1 MSNQIETQVDVSLT
15 ERNRLTAFFRII
27 LVVPAFIF
35 VSSFAP
41 STSFSDDS
49 SAILAGLLALPAGL
63 AIVFRQVYPSY
74 VLAFNEALLSLQTRV
89 DVYLLLLSDEYPSI
103 EENDVVSVTFP
114 EVDAKQ
120 LNRWL
125 PLVKWLLALPLYLA
139 GIVYIIYAALLT
151 DEYPSIEENEIVS
164 VTFPEVDAKQ
174 LNRWLPLIKWLLA
187 LPLYLVGLVY
197 LVYAALLTLLGWF
210 SILLTG
216 NYPEVCAE
224 GIVGTIAYW
233 NRVVGYAFLLVT
245 DEYPT
250 FSL

>member
-1 MSNQIETQVDVSLT
+1 MSNQIETQIDVSLT
-15 ERNRLTAFFRII
+15 ERNRLTALFRII

-41 STSFSDDS
+41 ATAFSDDGLG
-49 SAILAGLLALPAGL
+49 IFAGLLALPAAL
-63 AIVFRQVYPSY
+63 AIVVRQVYPSY

-89 DVYLLLLSDEYPSI
+89 DAYLLLLTDEYPSI
-103 EENDVVSVTFP
+103 EENDLVSVTFP

-120 LNRWL
+120 LNR
-125 PLVKWLLALPLYLA
+125 
-139 GIVYIIYAALLT
+139 
-151 DEYPSIEENEIVS
+151 
-164 VTFPEVDAKQ
+164 F
-174 LNRWLPLIKWLLA
+174 LPLIKWLLA
-187 LPLYLVGLVY
+187 LPLYLVGILY
-197 LVYAALLTLLGWF
+197 IIYAALLTLLGWF
-210 SILLTG
+210 TILFTG

-224 GIVGTIAYW
+224 GVVGTIAYW

>member
-1 MSNQIETQVDVSLT
+1 MSNQIETQIDVSLT
-15 ERNRLTAFFRII
+15 ERNRLTAFFRIT
-27 LVVPAFIF
+27 LVVPVFIF

-41 STSFSDDS
+41 SASFSDDG
-49 SAILAGLLALPAGL
+49 SAIFAGLLALPAAL
-63 AIVFRQVYPSY
+63 AIIVRQVYPSY

-89 DVYLLLLSDEYPSI
+89 DAYLVLLTDEYPSI

-125 PLVKWLLALPLYLA
+125 PLVKWLLALPLYLV

-151 DEYPSIEENEIVS
+151 V
-164 VTFPEVDAKQ
+164 
-174 LNRWLPLIKWLLA
+174 
-187 LPLYLVGLVY
+187 
-197 LVYAALLTLLGWF
+197 LGWF
-210 SILLTG
+210 SILFTG

-224 GIVGTIAYW
+224 GVVGTIAYW

>member
-1 MSNQIETQVDVSLT
+1 MSNQIETQIDVSLT
-15 ERNRLTAFFRII
+15 ERNRVTALFRII
-27 LVVPAFIF
+27 LAVPALIF

-41 STSFSDDS
+41 SAAFSDE
-49 SAILAGLLALPAGL
+49 AVGIFAGLLALPAAL
-63 AIVFRQVYPSY
+63 AIVVRQVYPSY
-74 VLAFNEALLSLQTRV
+74 VLAINEAVLSLQTRV
-89 DVYLLLLSDEYPSI
+89 DVYL
-103 EENDVVSVTFP
+103 V
-114 EVDAKQ
+114 
-120 LNRWL
+120 
-125 PLVKWLLALPLYLA
+125 
-139 GIVYIIYAALLT
+139 LLT
-151 DEYPSIEENEIVS
+151 DEYPSIEENDIVS

-210 SILLTG
+210 SILFTG

-224 GIVGTIAYW
+224 GVVGTIAYW

>member
-1 MSNQIETQVDVSLT
+1 MSNQIETQIDVSLT

-27 LVVPAFIF
+27 LVVPALVFL
-35 VSSFAP
+35 A
-41 STSFSDDS
+41 SFSPT
-49 SAILAGLLALPAGL
+49 SAFSEDNLGIYAGLLALPAAL

-89 DVYLLLLSDEYPSI
+89 DAYLLLLTDEYPSI
-103 EENDVVSVTFP
+103 EENDLVSVTFP

-125 PLVKWLLALPLYLA
+125 PLVKWLLALPLYLV
-139 GIVYIIYAALLT
+139 GIVYVIYAALLT
-151 DEYPSIEENEIVS
+151 L
-164 VTFPEVDAKQ
+164 F
-174 LNRWLPLIKWLLA
+174 
-187 LPLYLVGLVY
+187 
-197 LVYAALLTLLGWF
+197 GWF
-210 SILLTG
+210 SILFTG

-224 GIVGTIAYW
+224 GVVGTIAYW
-233 NRVVGYAFLLVT
+233 NRVAGYALLMVT

>member
-1 MSNQIETQVDVSLT
+1 MSNQIETQIDVSLT

-27 LVVPAFIF
+27 LAVPALIF

-41 STSFSDDS
+41 SASFSDD
-49 SAILAGLLALPAGL
+49 GL
-63 AIVFRQVYPSY
+63 AIFAGVLTLPAALAIVVRQVYPSY

-89 DVYLLLLSDEYPSI
+89 DVYL
-103 EENDVVSVTFP
+103 V
-114 EVDAKQ
+114 
-120 LNRWL
+120 
-125 PLVKWLLALPLYLA
+125 
-139 GIVYIIYAALLT
+139 LLT
-151 DEYPSIEENEIVS
+151 DEYPAIEENDIVS

-187 LPLYLVGLVY
+187 LPLYFAGLVY
-197 LVYAALLTLLGWF
+197 LIYAALLTLLGWF
-210 SILLTG
+210 SILFTG

-224 GIVGTIAYW
+224 GVVGTIAYW
-233 NRVVGYAFLLVT
+233 NRVAGYAFLLVT